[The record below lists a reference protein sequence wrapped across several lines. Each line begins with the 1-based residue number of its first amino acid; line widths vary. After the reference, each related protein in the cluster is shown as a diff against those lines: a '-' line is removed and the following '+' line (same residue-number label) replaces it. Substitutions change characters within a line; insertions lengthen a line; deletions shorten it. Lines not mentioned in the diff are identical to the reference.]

1 MKKFNNLFIFEI
13 TLTAIE
19 YGKPLEMKNKKNTVK
34 IGEAIREGKYLDIT
48 YKNIHGEVKHFWI
61 SILDITSNDKIVV
74 NMFNVMKDEP
84 LLKRTISISSIQSA
98 EILKFSHYDVP
109 AELIKK
115 INEDESLEVYEF
127 DRYNN
132 SILNYYLECNKAN
145 NDPFLHKTHLIPE
158 IDLEELIKQSPYQ
171 LSIEQQKHI
180 IKEIY
185 SNDYNKFYEYKLA
198 LCEFSIDLDSK
209 GKFVVAYRELTYDPV
224 KKAIQIGKAT
234 LFNPNF
240 YIKDVKYSLSYYT
253 DFSPSDFEEQY
264 FSNKSEIINLLISNF
279 KSGELPNTRPEIV
292 VLGYSKIDIAPI
304 FDRINSEHEN
314 QEMQIP
320 LKAFFKNASLLDRKN
335 RKEPHIVLYDKNVNI
350 DQLRTIYNA
359 LKYPVTYVQGPP
371 GTGKT
376 QTILN
381 LVVNCL
387 TNNKTVLIT
396 SNNNVPID
404 GIKEKLN
411 LGKYKNKDII
421 LPFIRIGNKQCTLEA
436 LQTIKKLYEFQT
448 YDVPKETLLHNL
460 KEKSKEKN
468 QLLLKKLQ
476 NYEERTDLEQNL
488 EFINGLLAK
497 GSYWLLE
504 QEREKLQN
512 KIDSIPVTTDEDV
525 KGIFETIQG
534 NHKLLQ
540 FFYFE
545 SLKYIKRL
553 KGKDYIELI
562 EILHIIDENEQ
573 VKEFNTWLSDD
584 ANMEKFTKVF
594 PIILTTNISSR
605 RLGQKFKFDLL
616 TMDEAGQ
623 CDIPTSLIPISK
635 CKNMVLIGD
644 TNQLKPIIV
653 FDEEKNDKLM
663 KQFDIEKEYD
673 YYNNSILSSYK
684 KIDSISREILL
695 SYHYRCGKKIIDYSN
710 KRFYEQRLNL
720 TAVGTNGTVKLL
732 AVTNVNQTNKNAQV
746 EEAIEIVNYIKDNK
760 LSDVFILTPF
770 RNQEE
775 VINRYLRE
783 AKENQTIDASVS
795 CGTIHKVQGQENKT
809 IMISTALSTKTSTK
823 TYDWIKN
830 NSQLINVGVTRA
842 KENLIVVTDLKAID
856 MLSRKDDDLY
866 ALIEYA
872 TNNGTTHIAQSTV
885 NKFTIGFSNN
895 SKFED
900 EFYKTM
906 QHYCSLKDT
915 RFRRNVKISEV
926 FPEESNNNLVNKKEF
941 DGVLF
946 ENNTP
951 KVIFEINGQ
960 EHYQNKRTIKSDTLK
975 KELIASK
982 NLKLIMVPNQYVK
995 HYEFIRELIN
1005 KFNGDLYQA
1014 SLFDG
1019 YEEAI
1024 NS

>member
-1 MKKFNNLFIFEI
+1 MNNKQI
-13 TLTAIE
+13 TI
-19 YGKPLEMKNKKNTVK
+19 K
-34 IGEAIREGKYLDIT
+34 IGQAIKEEKYLDIT
-48 YKNIHGEVKHFWI
+48 YKNINGEVKHFWI
-61 SILDITSNDKIVV
+61 SIFDISSNDKIVV
-74 NMFNVMKDEP
+74 DMFNVMKDEP
-84 LLKRTISISSIQSA
+84 LLKRTISISSIQTA
-98 EILKFSHYDVP
+98 EIVKFSHYDVP
-109 AELIKK
+109 TELIKK
-115 INEDESLEVYEF
+115 INEDESLAVYEF
-127 DRYNN
+127 DRYNIN
-132 SILNYYLECNKAN
+132 ILNYYLECNKAN

-158 IDLEELIKQSPYQ
+158 IDLEELINQSPYQ

-185 SNDYNKFYEYKLA
+185 NNDYNKFYEYKLA
-198 LCEFSIDLDSK
+198 LCEFSIDLDAK
-209 GKFVVAYRELTYDPV
+209 GKFVVAYRELSYDPV
-224 KKAIQIGKAT
+224 KKTIQLGKAT

-240 YIKDVKYSLSYYT
+240 YVKDVKYSLSYYT
-253 DFSPSDFEEQY
+253 DCSPSDFEEQY
-264 FSNKSEIINLLISNF
+264 FTNKTETINMLSNSF
-279 KSGELPNTRPEIV
+279 KLGELPNTRPEIV
-292 VLGYSKIDIAPI
+292 VLGYSKIDLAPI
-304 FDRINSEHEN
+304 FDRIHAEHEN

-387 TNNKTVLIT
+387 TNNKTVLIA

-411 LGKYKNKDII
+411 LGKYRDKEII

-436 LQTIKKLYEFQT
+436 IQTIKKLYEFQT
-448 YDVPKETLLHNL
+448 NDVPKETLLHNL
-460 KEKSKEKN
+460 KENSKEKN
-468 QLLLKKLQ
+468 QLLVTKLQ

-488 EFINGLLAK
+488 EFIDGLLAK
-497 GSYWLLE
+497 GKYWLLE
-504 QEREKLQN
+504 QERNKLLN
-512 KIDSIPVTTDEDV
+512 KINSIPVTTDEDV

-573 VKEFNTWLSDD
+573 VKEFNTWLSLD

-623 CDIPTSLIPISK
+623 CDIPNSLIPISK

-663 KQFDIEKEYD
+663 KQFEIEKEYD
-673 YYNNSILSSYK
+673 YFNNSILSSYK

-720 TAVGTNGTVKLL
+720 TAISTNGTVNLL

-746 EEAIEIVNYIKDNK
+746 EEAQAIVNYIKDNK
-760 LSDVFILTPF
+760 LTDVFILTPF

-775 VINRYLRE
+775 VINRYLKE
-783 AKENQTIDASVS
+783 AKETQTIDASVS

-842 KENLIVVTDLKAID
+842 KENLIVVTDLQAID
-856 MLSRKDDDLY
+856 ILSRKDDDLY
-866 ALIEYA
+866 ALVEYA
-872 TNNGTTHIAQSTV
+872 TNNGATHIAQSTV

-915 RFRRNVKISEV
+915 RFRRNVKISEL
-926 FPEESNNNLVNKKEF
+926 FPEESNNIVVNKKEF

-960 EHYQNKRTIKSDTLK
+960 EHYNKRKTIQSDILK

-982 NLKLIMVPNQYVK
+982 NLQLIFVPNQYVK

-1019 YEEAI
+1019 YEEA